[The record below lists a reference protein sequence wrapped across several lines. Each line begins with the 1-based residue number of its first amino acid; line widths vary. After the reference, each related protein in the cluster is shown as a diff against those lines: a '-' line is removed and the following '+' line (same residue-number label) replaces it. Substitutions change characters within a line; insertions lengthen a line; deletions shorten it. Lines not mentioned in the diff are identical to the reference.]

1 MRTWVSASA
10 LIVVV
15 AAWAIL
21 ATGTGC
27 SKGSG
32 LKTGSVSGT
41 VTFNGQPVANAQVVF
56 QPKEGGQNA
65 IGTTDSNG
73 RYTLMTGTDKGAIIG
88 THRVSVTVQQ
98 GAAQLSSIDAT
109 DPSAA
114 YGQAMAAAA
123 SGQPLAAQNP
133 SSGGIPAK
141 YGNPATSGLEFTVK
155 AGSNT
160 IDISLAP

>member
-1 MRTWVSASA
+1 MQIRVSASA
-10 LIVVV
+10 LISAV
-15 AAWAIL
+15 AVGAIFV
-21 ATGTGC
+21 TGC

-73 RYTLMTGTDKGAIIG
+73 RYTLMTGTEKGAIIG

-98 GAAQLSSIDAT
+98 GAEQLSSINAA

-123 SGQPLAAQNP
+123 SGQPPAGQAS

-160 IDISLAP
+160 IDIALTP